1 MRDSDEGRA
10 AATTPTGASG
20 NRGGAAT
27 TAGSSGDATPPTAAA
42 VGAGLTQA
50 EARLRVEAVLGD
62 IVQCAVDAI
71 VNAANNS
78 LLGGSGVDGA
88 IHRAAGPGLLAEC
101 RTLGGCTT
109 GDAKLTRGYNLPARY
124 VIHTVGPVWYGG
136 NRNEPELLARCYR
149 RCIELA
155 VAQGLSTLAFPAIS
169 TGVYGYPLVPATRIA
184 VREVLAA
191 LRRGEPLR
199 KVSFVC
205 FDRTTLQTYQ
215 NLLAQEQSGELSTG
229 QSEAWSARPTTQ
241 PSLPALTSKS
251 GALRVP
257 TTTQPPAPAQ
267 PSGSGRATTLS
278 NPPQV
283 SPLIKARFE
292 ERLRGGLWG
301 AIVGDALGV
310 PVEFK
315 LRSVL
320 DNSPVRELLGY
331 GTYNVPPGTWSED
344 SSLLLCTLYSLL
356 NPKLELADLAQRFV
370 RFLDHAYMTP
380 GGQVFDVS
388 STTAAAIARLR
399 SGVAPDEAGSE
410 HDTDNGALSRLL
422 PLVLRFPRESDS
434 TLSMYAQR
442 VTLLTHR
449 HLRVQIGGGYFC
461 VLIKALLDGESPHG
475 AYRRANLFAR
485 ASYDHPHYTEE
496 LSHFSR
502 LFEGHIDQLHR
513 DVVPSTGQIVQT
525 LEAAV
530 WSFLTTQSYEDA
542 VLRAVNLGGD
552 TDSIACI
559 TGGLAGLCYGVSNI
573 PERWRTAI
581 ARAEDLEDMISRFVA
596 RVLPGAF
603 G

>member
-1 MRDSDEGRA
+1 MPAHHAA
-10 AATTPTGASG
+10 AATTS
-20 NRGGAAT
+20 
-27 TAGSSGDATPPTAAA
+27 GSSGDATQPPAT
-42 VGAGLTQA
+42 GFGHGLSLA
-50 EARLRVEAVLGD
+50 EARQRVEVVLGD
-62 IVQCAVDAI
+62 IVGCAVDAI

-124 VIHTVGPVWYGG
+124 IIHTVGPVWYGG
-136 NRNEPELLARCYR
+136 NRSEPDLLTRCYR
-149 RCIELA
+149 RCIEIA
-155 VAQGLSTLAFPAIS
+155 IAHGITTLAFPAIS

-184 VREVLAA
+184 VREILSA

-199 KVSFVC
+199 KVTFVC

-215 NLLAQEQSGELSTG
+215 NVLAQENSGEFSASMPEPRPSQPPTSVSGSLRTSAPGLSP
-229 QSEAWSARPTTQ
+229 QSSRPPGPARPN
-241 PSLPALTSKS
+241 
-251 GALRVP
+251 
-257 TTTQPPAPAQ
+257 
-267 PSGSGRATTLS
+267 TLS

-320 DNSPVRELLGY
+320 EQNPVRELQGY
-331 GTYNVPPGTWSED
+331 GTYNLPPGTWSED

-380 GGQVFDVS
+380 AGQVFDVS
-388 STTAAAIARLR
+388 NTTAAAVARLR
-399 SGVAPDEAGSE
+399 AGTAPDEAGSD

-434 TLSMYAQR
+434 TLTMYAQR
-442 VTLLTHR
+442 ATLLTHR

-485 ASYDHPHYTEE
+485 ATYDHPRYAEE
-496 LSHFSR
+496 TGHFAR
-502 LFEGHIDQLHR
+502 LFDGHIETLHR

-525 LEAAV
+525 LEASL
-530 WSFLTTQSYEDA
+530 WCFLTTQSYEDA

-559 TGGLAGLCYGVSNI
+559 TGGLAGICYGVSSI
-573 PERWRTAI
+573 PERWRTAM
-581 ARAEDLEDMISRFVA
+581 ARAEDLEDMISRFAA
-596 RVLPGAF
+596 RVLPTAF

>member
-1 MRDSDEGRA
+1 MTDSDEGHA
-10 AATTPTGASG
+10 AATTPGRAPVQP
-20 NRGGAAT
+20 GGAAAA
-27 TAGSSGDATPPTAAA
+27 AGSSGEATPTAS
-42 VGAGLTQA
+42 GAGRGLSAA
-50 EARLRVEAVLGD
+50 EARQRVEVVLGD
-62 IVQCAVDAI
+62 IVTCAADAI

-101 RTLGGCTT
+101 RTLGGCST

-124 VIHTVGPVWYGG
+124 VIHAVGPVWYGG
-136 NRNEPELLARCYR
+136 NRSEPDLLARCYR
-149 RCIELA
+149 RCLEIA
-155 VAQGLSTLAFPAIS
+155 VAHGIATLAFPAIS

-191 LRRGEPLR
+191 LRRGDPLR
-199 KVSFVC
+199 KVTFVC

-215 NLLAQEQSGELSTG
+215 NLLAQEQSGEFPVSPPEPRAS
-229 QSEAWSARPTTQ
+229 QPPT
-241 PSLPALTSKS
+241 SIS
-251 GALRVP
+251 GALRTP
-257 TTTQPPAPAQ
+257 ALTPQSSRPPGPAR
-267 PSGSGRATTLS
+267 PTTLS

-310 PVEFK
+310 PVEYK

-320 DNSPVRELLGY
+320 DQNPVRELQGH
-331 GTYNVPPGTWSED
+331 GTFNVPPGTWSDD

-380 GGQVFDVS
+380 AGQVFDVS
-388 STTAAAIARLR
+388 NTTATAIGRLR
-399 SGVAPDEAGSE
+399 GGIAPEEAGGD

-434 TLSMYAQR
+434 TLTMYAQR
-442 VTLLTHR
+442 VTQLTHR
-449 HLRVQIGGGYFC
+449 HLRVQIGCGYFS
-461 VLIKALLDGESPHG
+461 VLVKALLDGESPHG

-485 ASYDHPHYTEE
+485 ASYDHPRYAEE
-496 LSHFSR
+496 RGHFAR
-502 LFEGHIDQLHR
+502 LFEGRIDQLHR

-525 LEAAV
+525 LEAAI

-559 TGGLAGLCYGVSNI
+559 AGGLAGLCYGVSDI

-596 RVLPGAF
+596 RVLPSAF